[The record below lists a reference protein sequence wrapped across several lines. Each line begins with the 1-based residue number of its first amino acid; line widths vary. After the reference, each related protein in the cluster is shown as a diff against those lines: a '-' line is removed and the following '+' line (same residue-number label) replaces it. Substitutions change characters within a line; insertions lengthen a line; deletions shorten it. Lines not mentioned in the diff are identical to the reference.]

1 MIFPMTTSDKNPDI
15 VREARERRLIRAEMR
30 SDRLSPHDIL
40 IRNVSGR
47 GLGANSRGTL
57 PPIAGELVTIRLPDG
72 QMVQAH
78 VRWTEGMG
86 FGVELDSPINLAA
99 LFAAIQRLKDLADTG
114 ATFEVKS
121 RHRVTTWRPDEDKLR
136 RI

>member
-1 MIFPMTTSDKNPDI
+1 MTFPMTASDKNPDI

>member
-1 MIFPMTTSDKNPDI
+1 MTFPITTPDKSPDL

-30 SDRLSPHDIL
+30 SDRLPPHDIL
-40 IRNVSGR
+40 IRNVSSR

-57 PPIAGELVTIRLPDG
+57 PPIAGEQVLIRLPDG
-72 QMVQAH
+72 QMVEAR
-78 VRWTEGMG
+78 VRWTVGMG
-86 FGVELDSPINLAA
+86 FGVELDSPINLPA
-99 LFAAIQRLKDLADTG
+99 LFAAMQRLKDLADIG

-121 RHRVTTWRPDEDKLR
+121 RHRVTTWRPDEDKIR